1 MKMKKPRKG
10 NISNLGKY
18 AHAPKKT
25 KVEKTKLG
33 KPKKIGSAASVA
45 KAIKQ
50 ATKKGSLYVD

>member
-18 AHAPKKT
+18 AHAPKKP

-33 KPKKIGSAASVA
+33 KSKKIGDVKS
-45 KAIKQ
+45 IENR
-50 ATKKGSLYVD
+50 